1 MPRRGACSTIAL
13 LVLVLAGCVA
23 RFPENPPLA
32 RWEPGRPTLLPAP
45 DRRDDLMVILA
56 FSGGGTRA
64 AAFAY
69 GVLEE
74 LRDTV
79 VPIGGVERRVLDEV
93 DFVSGVSGGSF
104 PAAWYGLHGD
114 GIFDDFEERFL
125 RRNVQRELILGLL
138 SPVNWFRL
146 ASPMFARSDLAAEYY
161 DRELFDGATFADL
174 AHGPPVEVVINATD
188 MVRGSRFSFRQPELD
203 SLCADLAPI
212 PIARAV
218 AASAAFP
225 GPLTPILLRSYAGTC
240 GFEPPAWIAQTLAAR
255 GPSRRRLRQAEILNS
270 YLDPKRR
277 WVYLLDGGIA
287 DNLGL
292 RFSFERTVE
301 EGGFRQLLERAGLGF
316 PRQILMIVVNAETEK
331 DFTTHDDG
339 LIATGLR
346 TILGAVSGI
355 QIRSFN
361 FETVEL
367 VRTSF
372 EQWSAELSRQRGE
385 PIAFQLVD
393 LYFDGLA
400 DPGERAYLRNLPT
413 SFRLSDEAIDRLR
426 AAAHELLQSSPEFR
440 EALEHM
446 GSLPPRAPDTR
457 PAR

>member
-1 MPRRGACSTIAL
+1 MPSRAARSAVAL
-13 LVLVLAGCVA
+13 LLLGLAGCVA

-32 RWEPGRPTLLPAP
+32 RWDPDRPTLLPAP

-69 GVLEE
+69 GVLEA

-79 VPIGGVERRVLDEV
+79 VSIGGVERRVLDEV

-114 GIFDDFEERFL
+114 GIFDDFEARFL
-125 RRNVQRELILGLL
+125 RRNVQRELLLRLL

-188 MVRGSRFSFRQPELD
+188 MVRGSRFSFRQVELD
-203 SLCADLAPI
+203 PLCADLDPI

-240 GFEPPAWIAQTLAAR
+240 GFEPPAWIAETLAAR
-255 GPSRRRLRQAEILNS
+255 GPSRRRLRQAEILDS

-292 RFSFERTVE
+292 RFTFERTVE
-301 EGGFRQLLERAGLGF
+301 EGGFRQVLERGGLGF

-331 DFTTHDDG
+331 DFTEHDDG

-385 PIAFQLVD
+385 PIGFQLVD
-393 LYFDGLA
+393 LHFDGLA
-400 DPGERAYLRNLPT
+400 DPDERAYLRNLPT
-413 SFRLSDEAIDRLR
+413 SFRLSDEAVDRLR
-426 AAAHELLQSSPEFR
+426 AAAHELLRSSPGFR
-440 EALEHM
+440 EAQERM
-446 GSLPPRAPDTR
+446 GSLPARAPDTR

>member
-1 MPRRGACSTIAL
+1 VRAAALVACA
-13 LVLVLAGCVA
+13 LVLSGCVA
-23 RFPENPPLA
+23 SFPVNPPLE
-32 RWEPGRPTLLPAP
+32 RWSPQSLELQQSP
-45 DRRDDLMVILA
+45 DRRADLVVIVA

-64 AAFAY
+64 AAFGY

-79 VPIGGVERRVLDEV
+79 VPIGGGERPVLDEV

-114 GIFDDFEERFL
+114 GIFRDFEPRFL
-125 RRNVQRELILGLL
+125 RRDVQRDLVL
-138 SPVNWFRL
+138 SVVSPRNWFRL
-146 ASPMFARSDLAAEYY
+146 ASPLFARSDLAAEYY

-174 AHGPPVEVVINATD
+174 EKGPGVEVVINATD

-203 SLCADLAPI
+203 YLCADLAPI
-212 PIARAV
+212 PIGRAV

-225 GPLTPILLRSYAGTC
+225 GPLTPILLRNYAGTC
-240 GFEPPAWIAQTLAAR
+240 GFEPPAWIAETLAAR
-255 GPSRRRLRQAEILNS
+255 GPSRRRLRQAQVLSS
-270 YLDPKRR
+270 YLDPKRK
-277 WVYLLDGGIA
+277 WVYLLDGGIS

-301 EGGFRQLLERAGLGF
+301 EGGFRQMLERGGLGT
-316 PRQILMIVVNAETEK
+316 PRQIVMIVVNAETERE
-331 DFTTHDDG
+331 FAEQGGG
-339 LIATGLR
+339 LIATGLA
-346 TILGAVSGI
+346 TMLGAVSGI

-372 EQWSAELSRQRGE
+372 EEWAAELSRQSGQ
-385 PIAFQLVD
+385 PVAFQLVD

-400 DPGERAYLRNLPT
+400 DPAERAYLRNLPT
-413 SFRLSDEAIDRLR
+413 SFRLPDEAIDRLR
-426 AAAHELLQSSPEFR
+426 AAARELLRASPAFQ
-440 EALEHM
+440 EALASM
-446 GSLPPRAPDTR
+446 RNLPPPPPPSEAR
-457 PAR
+457 PSR

>member
-1 MPRRGACSTIAL
+1 MRAAGLLACAL
-13 LVLVLAGCVA
+13 WLAGCAA
-23 RFPENPPLA
+23 RFPVNPPLE
-32 RWEPGRPTLLPAP
+32 RWTPHEFPVASGAQ
-45 DRRDDLMVILA
+45 RRDDLLLIVA

-74 LRDTV
+74 LRDTTA
-79 VPIGGVERRVLDEV
+79 PIGGSERRLLDEL

-125 RRNVQRELILGLL
+125 RRDVQRELVLTMLNPL
-138 SPVNWFRL
+138 NWFRL
-146 ASPMFARSDLAAEYY
+146 GSPFFARSDLAAEYY

-174 AHGPPVEVVINATD
+174 AEGPGVEVVINATD
-188 MVRGSRFSFRQPELD
+188 VVHGNRFSFRQQELD
-203 SLCADLAPI
+203 YLCADLAPI

-240 GFEPPAWIAQTLAAR
+240 GFEPPAWIAQTLADPGA
-255 GPSRRRLRQAEILNS
+255 SRRRRRQAELLDA

-277 WVYLLDGGIA
+277 WVFLLDGGIS
-287 DNLGL
+287 DNLGV
-292 RFSFERTVE
+292 RFTFERTVE
-301 EGGFRQLLERAGLGF
+301 EGGLQEILEHGRIAP
-316 PRQILMIVVNAETEK
+316 PRQILMIVVNAETE
-331 DFTTHDDG
+331 HELREADDG
-339 LIATGLR
+339 LISMGLATLLG
-346 TILGAVSGI
+346 TISGI

-361 FETVEL
+361 FETIEL

-372 EQWSAELSRQRGE
+372 EQWAGEVAAETGE
-385 PIAFQLVD
+385 PIQFRLVD
-393 LYFDGLA
+393 LYFDQLA
-400 DPGERAYLRNLPT
+400 DPAERAFLRTLPT
-413 SFRLSDEAIDRLR
+413 SFRLSDDAVGRLR
-426 AAAHELLQSSPEFR
+426 AAARELLRDSPEFQ
-440 EALEHM
+440 EALAEM
-446 GSLPPRAPDTR
+446 RRLPPQPDDAR